1 MEVQGHPRSS
11 GERGAAALLLLFA
24 MSAFSVLGLAAFTSG
39 VGGAQPGQVFNIFT
53 GQREGMTT
61 KFVAPFV
68 VPNAWRVEGANG
80 SYSFDLPVMVP
91 ENGNEETAATS
102 AWHPMTES
110 EVPGVEVCCETTPGV
125 CAQRK
130 RSEPVEDWTPTAD
143 NALQLSLRIASH
155 ADSKSNKDQV
165 LATVIGAAEQP
176 APDAS
181 AVSCQLEFHGKV
193 IAKGMAHL
201 RQTPRQDGS
210 DLLTDVVEGTFDIAA
225 RAQ

>member
-1 MEVQGHPRSS
+1 MQAQGYRRWSD
-11 GERGAAALLLLFA
+11 ERGAAALLLLFA

-39 VGGAQPGQVFNIFT
+39 VGAAHSGDVFNIFT
-53 GQREGMTT
+53 GQRDGTTT

-91 ENGNEETAATS
+91 ENGNEQSAATS
-102 AWHPMTES
+102 AWHPMTDS

-130 RSEPVEDWTPTAD
+130 RTEPVEDWTPDAS
-143 NALQLSLRIASH
+143 NARQLSLKIASH
-155 ADSKSNKDQV
+155 ADAKSNTDQV
-165 LATVIGAAEQP
+165 SATVLSAAEQP
-176 APDAS
+176 EPDAT
-181 AVSCQLEFHGKV
+181 AVSCQLEFKGKV
-193 IAKGMAHL
+193 IAKGVAHL
-201 RQTPRQDGS
+201 RQTPRQDGV
-210 DLLTDVVEGTFDIAA
+210 DLPTDVVEGTFDIAA